1 LRSIN
6 AAEAYVAHNRLMANK
21 HKHAVIVGHP
31 SAASFALSVAQTYQ
45 QAAEA
50 CGKQVIL
57 RDLYRLGFDP
67 RLQSE
72 EIPRPAG
79 FAPSPEVAAE
89 RALLADVDVFCFVYP
104 LWFNAP
110 PAIIAGYIQRVFG
123 MGFGFGSLKQG
134 ANQRLLLGRSMISF
148 SSSGAPAEWLRTE
161 GSWDALKNLFDQH
174 VADVCGITLLDH
186 RHYGRVLNATPA
198 SRIEAH
204 LKDVR
209 DTVQRHFGAVS
220 L

>member
-1 LRSIN
+1 
-6 AAEAYVAHNRLMANK
+6 MANK
-21 HKHAVIVGHP
+21 DKHAVIVRHP
-31 SAASFALSVAQTYQ
+31 CTESFALSVARHYQ
-45 QAAEA
+45 EAAEE
-50 CGKQVIL
+50 CGKHVLL

-67 RLQSE
+67 RLQNE
-72 EIPRPAG
+72 EIPRAGGLAPA
-79 FAPSPEVAAE
+79 PEIAAE

-110 PAIIAGYIQRVFG
+110 PAIVAGYIQRVFG

-134 ANQRLLLGRSMISF
+134 VNQRLLLGRSMISF

-174 VADVCGITLLDH
+174 VADVCGMTLIDH
-186 RHYGRVLNATPA
+186 HHYGRLLNTTPT

-209 DTVQRHFGAVS
+209 ATVQRHFGPVS
-220 L
+220 LR